1 MREFTVENNGANVN
15 LVYSLKKTD
24 VIDTVALG
32 MMQNNKIEGLIPMLY
47 TQIDAEKLLKYNIT
61 SKITMAQLFER
72 SVTKIKLVKCFLN
85 IIQALDNAEEYM
97 IDINTLL
104 IETKNI
110 YINVSSLE
118 TELLCL
124 PIRDESKTV
133 NLEMFFKNIIFSVQ
147 FDQTENC
154 DYVAKIIS
162 YLNSGSFSLAEF
174 KDVLYELLGQKIEK
188 KEEVVE
194 TVSSPQSESVQT
206 IVDASKFEVSTD
218 KVVTSQKEEI
228 PTVAKPATSI
238 PVEKKPVPP
247 KVVNEPKKEKKEK
260 RGLFGG
266 KKKEKP
272 QKNVQ
277 PPKDMAIPG
286 MPGEIPQSNISTPVS
301 NNSKVQ
307 IPGAT
312 EQPPVAASMP
322 SIPQTTFTQTNANFG
337 ETTVLGVPSAG
348 IGETTVLGVDSGEA
362 QQAYEPKPYL
372 IRKKNNERILISKSV
387 FKIGKENSYV
397 DYFIG
402 DNTAISR
409 SHATILTKGINYYL
423 MDTNSKN
430 HTYVDGGMISPNVE
444 VLIKPGA
451 RIKLADEEFEFVM
464 Q

>member
-24 VIDTVALG
+24 VVDTVALG
-32 MMQNNKIEGLIPMLY
+32 MMQNNRIDGLIPMLY
-47 TQIDAEKLLKYNIT
+47 TQVDADKLLKYNIT
-61 SKITMAQLFER
+61 SKITMQQLFER
-72 SVTKIKLVKCFLN
+72 SVTKNRLVKCFLN

-110 YINVSSLE
+110 YVNVSSLD

-124 PIRDESKTV
+124 PIRDESKSV

-147 FDQTENC
+147 FDQSENC

-162 YLNSGSFSLAEF
+162 YLNSGSFSLNDF
-174 KDVLYELLGQKIEK
+174 KDVLFELLGQKVEK

-194 TVSSPQSESVQT
+194 DNNFEQSESVKT
-206 IVDASKFEVSTD
+206 IVDASKFEMRAD
-218 KVVTSQKEEI
+218 KVVISQKEEI
-228 PTVAKPATSI
+228 PTIVKPASN
-238 PVEKKPVPP
+238 PVEKPP
-247 KVVNEPKKEKKEK
+247 IPSKAINDSKKDKREKKEKKS
-260 RGLFGG
+260 LFG
-266 KKKEKP
+266 KKKEKAP
-272 QKNVQ
+272 KIVQ
-277 PPKDMAIPG
+277 PSMDMAIPG
-286 MPGEIPQSNISTPVS
+286 MPSEIPQSNINSKSVS
-301 NNSKVQ
+301 NMQ
-307 IPGAT
+307 IPGVS
-312 EQPPVAASMP
+312 EQPVSSNTMP
-322 SIPQTTFTQTNANFG
+322 SIPQTTFTQSSANFG
-337 ETTVLGVPSAG
+337 ETTVLNVPSSG
-348 IGETTVLGVDSGEA
+348 IGETTVLGVSSGNA
-362 QQAYEPKPYL
+362 QTYEPKPYL

-409 SHATILTKGINYYL
+409 SHATILTKGNNYYL

-430 HTYVDGGMISPNVE
+430 HTFVNGTMISPNIE
-444 VLIKPGA
+444 VPVKPGTI
-451 RIKLADEEFEFVM
+451 IKLADEEFEFVM